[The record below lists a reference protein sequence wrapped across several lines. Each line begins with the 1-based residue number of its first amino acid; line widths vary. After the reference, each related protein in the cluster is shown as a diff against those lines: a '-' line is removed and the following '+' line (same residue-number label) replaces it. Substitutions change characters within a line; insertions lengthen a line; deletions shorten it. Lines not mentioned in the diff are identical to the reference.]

1 MKRKLAAVL
10 AAILVVGST
19 TTFLAA
25 PSVTT
30 PSIDAGDL
38 SNAAGEVTAIE
49 KMTDAQLAEVIE
61 EVTIAK
67 EKISAGEAT
76 VAVQAVTKEVLK
88 EAAAEAIKAVE
99 AKLGVDVTEKV
110 EEGEQK
116 VTAALL
122 AVIDLTVTGFTGSVD
137 VTFSIDGVKAGNTV
151 YILHEKADG
160 TWETIAPKSVEDGK
174 VVATLSDFSNYAIVK
189 VAATS
194 EKTGVAVSLLPLV
207 ATICAAGTV
216 VCGKKVKFNA

>member
-10 AAILVVGST
+10 TAILVVGST

-38 SNAAGEVTAIE
+38 SNAAGEVTSIE
-49 KMTDAQLAEVIE
+49 TMTDAEVEAVIE
-61 EVTIAK
+61 AVTLESSAIT
-67 EKISAGEAT
+67 AGEAT
-76 VAVQAVTKEVLK
+76 VAVQPVTKETLK
-88 EAAAEAIKAVE
+88 SATTAVISAVE
-99 AKLGVDVTEKV
+99 EKLGVDITEEV
-110 EEGEQK
+110 EKGEQK

-122 AVIDLTVTGFTGSVD
+122 AVIDLEVTGFTGSVD
-137 VTFSIDGVKAGNTV
+137 VTFNVEGIEAGNTV
-151 YILHEKADG
+151 YVLHEKTDG

-174 VVATLSDFSNYAIVK
+174 VIVTLSSFSNYAIAK

-216 VCGKKVKFNA
+216 VTSKKVKFNA